1 MTALT
6 WIFGGL
12 FMCLGICFLAAGG
25 AVALD
30 LEGRASRMDRHPLV
44 VARLLG
50 VGGMVIGLVVM
61 LFGLSFVLALP

>member
-12 FMCLGICFLAAGG
+12 FMGLGICFLALGG

-30 LEGRASRMDRHPLV
+30 LQGRASRMDRYPLV
-44 VARLLG
+44 VARLMGLG
-50 VGGMVIGLVVM
+50 WIVVGLVVM

>member
-12 FMCLGICFLAAGG
+12 FMCLGICFLAVGG

-30 LEGRASRMDRHPLV
+30 LQGRASRIDRPLV
-44 VARLLG
+44 VARLMG

-61 LFGLSFVLALP
+61 LFGVSFVLALP